1 MSDGISEYVEKPAAF
16 GRTSNAQRPTPN
28 AKLKKEPAQSLAV
41 ATVRQLLDHRVGAHH
56 DASTWRGG
64 YGQAE
69 HEPLRQPRG
78 PEALEG
84 LACANRFTKT
94 ICAIC
99 GRKRSLPP
107 LTGCRNLDSMS
118 VREILE
124 ELPRLDASERQTVL
138 RRLMEIDP
146 ALEVEESP
154 EMLTAIDEAV
164 RSFDL
169 DKGVGIEEARSRVA
183 QWTSK

>member
-1 MSDGISEYVEKPAAF
+1 
-16 GRTSNAQRPTPN
+16 
-28 AKLKKEPAQSLAV
+28 
-41 ATVRQLLDHRVGAHH
+41 
-56 DASTWRGG
+56 
-64 YGQAE
+64 
-69 HEPLRQPRG
+69 
-78 PEALEG
+78 
-84 LACANRFTKT
+84 
-94 ICAIC
+94 
-99 GRKRSLPP
+99 
-107 LTGCRNLDSMS
+107 MS